1 MTSPVLL
8 YLRLRLQ
15 VLRNLLLRS
24 GLPVWLV
31 GVVAA
36 PVLFTAVQ
44 FAVLLGDAVAD
55 AHRISPQT
63 FSFSLSAL
71 YLAFQLVLTFV
82 VLGSVSIRL
91 FDPRKVAE
99 VDTFASLPLRRFDR
113 FVIQASDVA
122 LVPVA
127 MVALA
132 IVPAMF
138 VAGSKASLPA
148 GTTLVLAAGAAAS
161 ALLPIPAVIAV
172 SAFLLR
178 TTPAWLFRRRA
189 VLFAV
194 LATGVAPVVP
204 LLTALLEAWREGR
217 PANDWLPASWAAR
230 AVTDAQAGNAADLC
244 VHLGGTIGLLGAAC
258 AAAYFAYDRAFLE
271 RFDEVLAK
279 LAIPPVPDDADAVT
293 GRRRRVGI
301 FAQLVEAAAERRWG
315 ALLRKEILGY
325 SRDPALQ
332 FTFFALGAC
341 ALTFALL
348 AGRSLGSMAS
358 GGIAFLAVYMAASL
372 GLASFS
378 QEGRGLPVLAPLP
391 IAVDQVLSA
400 KLAVNTG
407 MLGLAGAAGAA
418 VFTFTVL
425 SHPVDR
431 VILAIPAALVGA
443 VATAPLGALVTAMG
457 ALFPRR
463 LLRTG
468 RREISI
474 PAMSFFSAL
483 AMLFYASVVGSLAGP
498 LAMGRS
504 FLWMPI
510 AVLAAWM
517 FVAAALVSAARK
529 AVRRGRWDG

>member
-1 MTSPVLL
+1 MRSVLVS
-8 YLRLRLQ
+8 YVRLRLQ

-24 GLPVWLV
+24 GLPPYLIVLI
-31 GVVAA
+31 AM
-36 PVLFTAVQ
+36 PVLFTAMQ
-44 FAVLLGDAVAD
+44 FAMLLGRVVSD

-63 FSFSLSAL
+63 FPYSLTAL
-71 YLAFQLVLTFV
+71 YLAFQLVLSFV

-113 FVIQASDVA
+113 FAIQASEVV
-122 LVPVA
+122 LVPTA
-127 MVALA
+127 MVFAA

-138 VAGSKASLPA
+138 VAGSRA
-148 GTTLVLAAGAAAS
+148 GFSTATTAVLVTGAAAS
-161 ALLPIPAVIAV
+161 ALLPVPTVIAV

-178 TTPAWLFRRRA
+178 ATPGWLFRRRIA
-189 VLFAV
+189 LFAV
-194 LATGVAPVVP
+194 LALGVAPIVP
-204 LLTALLEAWREGR
+204 LLTTLLDSWRQGR
-217 PANDWLPASWAAR
+217 PTSPWLPASWAAL
-230 AVTDAQAGNAADLC
+230 AVDAAERGDVSGAALR
-244 VHLGGTIGLLGAAC
+244 LGATLALLAVASF
-258 AAAYFAYDRAFLE
+258 AAFVAYDRVFLE

-279 LAIPPVPDDADAVT
+279 LSIPPIPEDADVVS
-293 GRRRRVGI
+293 GRKRSGGVLAMIVGSRNR
-301 FAQLVEAAAERRWG
+301 AWG

-332 FTFFALGAC
+332 FTFFALGAS
-341 ALTFALL
+341 AFTFALL
-348 AGRSLGSMAS
+348 AGQALGAMAS
-358 GGIAFLAVYMAASL
+358 GGIAFLSVYLAASL

-391 IAVDQVLSA
+391 IAVDAVLSA

-407 MLGLAGAAGAA
+407 MLAIAGAGGCA
-418 VFTFTVL
+418 VFAFTL
-425 SHPVDR
+425 PPNPAHKFA
-431 VILAIPAALVGA
+431 ILLPAAIIGA
-443 VATAPLGALVTAMG
+443 VSAAPLGALVTAMG

-474 PAMSFFSAL
+474 LAMSFFSAL
-483 AMLFYASVVGSLAGP
+483 ALLFYASLVGSLAGP
-498 LAMGRS
+498 ITMGPS

-510 AVLAAWM
+510 GVLTAWI

>member
-1 MTSPVLL
+1 MKPVLL
-8 YLRLRLQ
+8 SYARLRLQ

-31 GVVAA
+31 PLIAL

-44 FAVLLGDAVAD
+44 FAVLLGNVVAD
-55 AHRISPQT
+55 AHRLSPAT
-63 FSFSLSAL
+63 FPFSLTAL
-71 YLAFQLVLTFV
+71 FLAFQLVLSFV

-99 VDTFASLPLRRFDR
+99 VDTFASLPLRRIDR
-113 FVIQASDVA
+113 FAIQASEVA
-122 LVPVA
+122 LVPVG
-127 MVALA
+127 MVFVA
-132 IVPAMF
+132 IVPAML
-138 VAGSKASLPA
+138 VAGSRASLPA
-148 GTTLVLAAGAAAS
+148 QATATLAAGAAAS
-161 ALLPIPAVIAV
+161 ALLPVPTVIAL

-178 TTPAWLFRRRA
+178 ATPAWLFRRRA
-189 VLFAV
+189 ALFAV
-194 LATGVAPVVP
+194 LALGVAPIVP
-204 LLTALLEAWREGR
+204 LLTTLLNAWKQGT
-217 PANDWLPASWAAR
+217 PASGWLPASWAAR
-230 AVTDAQAGNAADLC
+230 AVGDAETGDVAALAFR
-244 VHLGGTIGLLGAAC
+244 LGATFVLL
-258 AAAYFAYDRAFLE
+258 AAASVAAFVAYDRVFLE

-279 LAIPPVPDDADAVT
+279 LSIPPIPEDADAVR
-293 GRRRRVGI
+293 GRRRRTGLLAMLVGSRNR
-301 FAQLVEAAAERRWG
+301 AWG

-332 FTFFALGAC
+332 FTFFALGAS
-341 ALTFALL
+341 AFTFALL
-348 AGRSLGSMAS
+348 AGPTLGAMAS
-358 GGIAFLAVYMAASL
+358 GGIAFLSVYLAASL

-391 IAVDQVLSA
+391 LAVDAVLSA

-407 MLGLAGAAGAA
+407 MLAVAGAAGAA
-418 VFTFTVL
+418 VFVFTLVP
-425 SHPVDR
+425 HPVDK
-431 VILAIPAALVGA
+431 VAVAIPSALGGAIAA
-443 VATAPLGALVTAMG
+443 APLGALVTAMG

-474 PAMSFFSAL
+474 LAMSFFSAL
-483 AMLFYASVVGSLAGP
+483 ALLFYASLVGSLAGP
-498 LAMGRS
+498 ITMGPS

-510 AVLAAWM
+510 AVLVAWI

>member
-1 MTSPVLL
+1 MRSPIFL
-8 YLRLRLQ
+8 YLRLRAQ

-24 GLPVWLV
+24 GLPVWLLAL
-31 GVVAA
+31 VAVPA
-36 PVLFTAVQ
+36 IFTSVQ
-44 FAVLLGDAVAD
+44 FAVLLGGVVAN
-55 AHRISPQT
+55 AHRVSPET
-63 FSFSLSAL
+63 FSFSLAAL
-71 YLAFQLVLTFV
+71 YLSFQLVLTFV

-99 VDTFASLPLRRFDR
+99 VDTFASLPLRRIER

-122 LVPVA
+122 LLPA
-127 MVALA
+127 GMVMTA

-138 VAGSKASLPA
+138 VAGAKAGLPT
-148 GTTLVLAAGAAAS
+148 GTTVVLAAGAAAS

-178 TTPAWLFRRRA
+178 ATPAWLFRRRA

-194 LATGVAPVVP
+194 LAFGVAPIVP
-204 LLTALLEAWREGR
+204 LLTALLDAWKEAR

-230 AVTDAQAGNAADLC
+230 AVADAEAGNLGALAL
-244 VHLGGTIGLLGAAC
+244 HLGGSFAVLAIAS
-258 AAAYFAYDRAFLE
+258 AAAYLAYDRAFLE

-279 LAIPPVPDDADAVT
+279 LAIPPVPDDADAVS
-293 GRRRRVGI
+293 GRRRRAGI
-301 FAQLVEAAAERRWG
+301 FARLVEAAADREWG

-332 FTFFALGAC
+332 FTFFALGASS
-341 ALTFALL
+341 LTFALL
-348 AGRSLGSMAS
+348 AGRSLGTMAS
-358 GGIAFLAVYMAASL
+358 GGIAFLAVYLAASL

-391 IAVDQVLSA
+391 IAVDHVLSA

-418 VFTFTVL
+418 VFTFTVVP
-425 SHPVDR
+425 HPVQR
-431 VILAIPAALVGA
+431 VLLAIPAGIAGA
-443 VATAPLGALVTAMG
+443 IATAPLGALVTAMG

-483 AMLFYASVVGSLAGP
+483 ALLFYASAVGSLAGP
-498 LAMGRS
+498 LTMGRT

-510 AVLAAWM
+510 VVLAAWT